1 MTEAVTTCDAARQ
14 LVDLITGTWRSQALY
29 AAAALRLPDHVAAGR
44 TDVASLAEASGAS
57 ADGIG
62 RLARLLAA
70 FGVFKGDEEAGY
82 RLSPAG
88 ELLRDGADGSLRDMC
103 LLYGEESFQAWSSV
117 VSAISTGAPGFDR
130 AHGMPLQDYLASDP
144 AAGRKF
150 QRAMAAG
157 TSFFADAARAFDF
170 AGRRSV
176 VDVGGGSGLLL
187 TAVLR
192 AHPHLRGTLFERPA
206 TAPIGVD
213 WLAQELGDDPAAAVQ
228 EGNMFESVPPGAD
241 VYLLSRVL
249 QDWDDDACARLLD
262 RCRAAMADSARLL
275 ILERVIP
282 ADGSALLPLLYDLHL
297 LVMTGGRERSLDGY
311 AALLERSGLRLE
323 AVRSLALET
332 SLLVAAPRP

>member
-70 FGVFKGDEEAGY
+70 LGVLKGDERAGY

-88 ELLRDGADGSLRDMC
+88 ELLRDGADGSLRDLC
-103 LLYGEESFQAWSSV
+103 LLYGEESFQAWSSIV
-117 VSAISTGAPGFDR
+117 PAIRTGTPGFDR
-130 AHGMPLQDYLASDP
+130 AHGVPLHDYLADEP

-206 TAPIGVD
+206 TAPIGAD
-213 WLAQELGDDPAAAVQ
+213 WLARELGGGRAEVQ

-282 ADGSALLPLLYDLHL
+282 IDGSALLPLLYDLHL
-297 LVMTGGRERSLDGY
+297 LVMAGGRERSLDGY
-311 AALLERSGLRLE
+311 AALLERADLRLE
-323 AVRSLALET
+323 AVRPLALET